1 MSLLTHACFLHIS
14 SMYGKKKKKEK
25 RLGLITDTLYVL
37 SPDFQVVRNTMYG
50 NVKKDTFLYHS

>member
-14 SMYGKKKKKEK
+14 SMYGKKKKEK